1 MRTHRRVK
9 MRVVFRKWQSPQHC
23 PSPGSGPALPSSCH
37 FPLSFFCRQNWEGR
51 EVGTQMDAPPPNLAI
66 PFYVEGRVAPW
77 GPCRRQEWVWSFLS
91 RGGTRSN
98 SPPSSRTSPRMIQKT
113 IFLCPECPMGTEG
126 VISLTTRNP
135 TSLKK
140 VHWRKEPLPQV
151 PLGTAGAGLAL
162 TLTPALPLPFPL
174 KHICPAQA
182 QSLQVEAGL
191 TDQEQA
197 QPLLSVGTAR
207 DITTSPM
214 LGPCQL
220 PQGEEESARQ
230 PERRLPGGVQGR
242 QSPAPRWD

>member
-1 MRTHRRVK
+1 MPNGHRR
-9 MRVVFRKWQSPQHC
+9 SP
-23 PSPGSGPALPSSCH
+23 
-37 FPLSFFCRQNWEGR
+37 F
-51 EVGTQMDAPPPNLAI
+51 
-66 PFYVEGRVAPW
+66 
-77 GPCRRQEWVWSFLS
+77 
-91 RGGTRSN
+91 
-98 SPPSSRTSPRMIQKT
+98 
-113 IFLCPECPMGTEG
+113 
-126 VISLTTRNP
+126 ISLTTRNP

-140 VHWRKEPLPQV
+140 VHWRKEPLPRV

-230 PERRLPGGVQGR
+230 PQPRLLGGVQGR
-242 QSPAPRWD
+242 QSPAPRWDGGRGLGGQQNSRQHLGFRTGNPHKALSTLKLTDQVGCRAEEGR